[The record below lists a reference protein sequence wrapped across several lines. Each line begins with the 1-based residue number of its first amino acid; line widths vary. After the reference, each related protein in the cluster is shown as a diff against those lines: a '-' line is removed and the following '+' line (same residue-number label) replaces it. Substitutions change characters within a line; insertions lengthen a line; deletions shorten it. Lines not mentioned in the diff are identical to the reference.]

1 VATAVTLSI
10 AFLPPI
16 GDTFKSHLNVHGRS
30 DKIYHQL
37 MATQVK
43 FPRESLATE
52 AAHSLRHASH
62 RSQGPKHL
70 GPTLSIFGFL
80 LAPTYYKMLEHW
92 CQGINKC
99 WNIGPKGCKLASQ
112 IRWYPFFSLGS
123 IQGYKVQHLLV
134 TWGWLKIF
142 FLFQPWLLL

>member
-1 VATAVTLSI
+1 MVKIAHTMSFTNKPPPKKKQAIFTVLGHVVEAQRLPESCQLHLQNWRSIFLVATAVTLSI

-16 GDTFKSHLNVHGRS
+16 GDTCKSHVNVHGHS

-43 FPRESLATE
+43 FPREFLATE

-80 LAPTYYKMLEHW
+80 LAPTY
-92 CQGINKC
+92 
-99 WNIGPKGCKLASQ
+99 
-112 IRWYPFFSLGS
+112 
-123 IQGYKVQHLLV
+123 
-134 TWGWLKIF
+134 
-142 FLFQPWLLL
+142 